1 MLAPAK
7 TESQPGIPSP
17 GEISLG
23 AVLDTLRPNPE
34 KQLVFVYGGREV
46 QSGYHVTE
54 VKSGQFE
61 SLDCGA
67 TPEGWRET
75 FIQLWDVPEKGRAH
89 MAAGKFLAIMR
100 KVDEALPLDRNA
112 KLTFEVSD
120 GGHPMALYKA
130 QRILTCETQIRVELA
145 QRSSSC
151 KPRDRW
157 LQERNNAAACCGR
170 AQSKEPCCAC

>member
-7 TESQPGIPSP
+7 TQSNPVILPS

-23 AVLDTLRPNPE
+23 ALLEALRPNSE

-46 QSGYHVTE
+46 LPGYHVTE
-54 VKSGQFE
+54 IKSGTFE

-67 TPEGWRET
+67 TPEAWRET
-75 FIQLWDVPEKGRAH
+75 FIQLWDVPEEGRTH

-100 KVDEALPLDRNA
+100 KVDQSLSLDPGA

-120 GGHPMALYKA
+120 GTSPMALYKA
-130 QRILTCETQIRVELA
+130 SRMLSSDMQIRVELA
-145 QRSSSC
+145 QRPSSC

-157 LQERNNAAACCGR
+157 LEEQKNAAACCGP
-170 AQSKEPCCAC
+170 AQSKEPCCA